1 MSRRYENSNQN
12 GIECAQYT
20 ALFARALAYPMEFT
34 ALFRLEYKIIYVN
47 IHEREK
53 NV

>member
-12 GIECAQYT
+12 GIKYAQNT

-34 ALFRLEYKIIYVN
+34 ALFWLEYKIIHVN
-47 IHEREK
+47 IDEHEK
-53 NV
+53 N